1 MEPIKADLV
10 VLGAGPGGYAAAF
23 YAADLGKKVILVEKE
38 SRLGGVCM
46 NRGCIPSKALLY
58 ATGLIGEARASGE
71 RGIAFSDPEIDTA
84 KLRSWKDSVIHKL
97 ATGVGALADRRGVEV
112 LTGRGH
118 FESSGVLRVE
128 TEGGQQFVEFENVI
142 VAVGSRPSIP
152 KAWDLG
158 NRRVM
163 TSTEA
168 LEVEMIPE
176 SLLVIGGGY
185 IGMEMGTVYAALGS
199 RVVVVEALDSILQ
212 GIDSDLVRPVLR
224 YAKEHFDE
232 LRIQTEVRKL
242 ATKGKQIEVSTKDA
256 DGEATE
262 LYDRVLI
269 AVGRQPNS
277 DDLGLGNTKVELDE
291 RGFIRVDG
299 QQRTADSNIFAIGD
313 VAGGVLLAHKA
324 SKEARVAVEAL
335 VGESSLFEAV
345 IPAVVFT
352 HPEVAWCGLTQSE
365 ALDRGIAVEVAKFPW
380 AASGRAIS
388 VDKPDGMT
396 KLVVEPETERILGMG
411 IVGVGA
417 GELISEGVALIEMG
431 GTARDLAE
439 TVHPH
444 PTLSETLMEAAE
456 MFYGHATHATSRQKR
471 KR

>member
-1 MEPIKADLV
+1 MEPIKAELV

-38 SRLGGVCM
+38 SRLGGVCL
-46 NRGCIPSKALLY
+46 NHGCIPSKALLY
-58 ATGLIGEARASGE
+58 ATGLIGEARESAE
-71 RGIAFSDPEIDTA
+71 RGIAFSDPEIDVA

-118 FESSGVLRVE
+118 FEGSGVLRVE
-128 TEGGQQFVEFENVI
+128 TEGGQRFIEFENVI
-142 VAVGSRPSIP
+142 VALGSRPSIP
-152 KAWDLG
+152 KALDLG

-163 TSTEA
+163 TSNEA

-176 SLLVIGGGY
+176 SLLVVGGGY

-199 RVVVVEALDSILQ
+199 RVVLVEALDSILQ

-232 LRIQTEVRKL
+232 LRIRTEVRKL
-242 ATKGKQIEVSTKDA
+242 ATKGKQIEVTT
-256 DGEATE
+256 DGTDGKTTE
-262 LYDRVLI
+262 LYDRVLVS
-269 AVGRQPNS
+269 VGRRPNS

-313 VAGGVLLAHKA
+313 VTGGVLLAHKA

-335 VGESSLFEAV
+335 VGESSIFEAV

-352 HPEVAWCGLTQSE
+352 HPEVA
-365 ALDRGIAVEVAKFPW
+365 
-380 AASGRAIS
+380 
-388 VDKPDGMT
+388 
-396 KLVVEPETERILGMG
+396 
-411 IVGVGA
+411 
-417 GELISEGVALIEMG
+417 
-431 GTARDLAE
+431 
-439 TVHPH
+439 
-444 PTLSETLMEAAE
+444 
-456 MFYGHATHATSRQKR
+456 
-471 KR
+471 

>member
-1 MEPIKADLV
+1 MEPIKAELV

-38 SRLGGVCM
+38 SRLGGVCL
-46 NRGCIPSKALLY
+46 NHGCIPSKALLY
-58 ATGLIGEARASGE
+58 ATGLIGEARESAE
-71 RGIAFSDPEIDTA
+71 RGIAFSDPEIDVA

-118 FESSGVLRVE
+118 FEGSGVLRVE
-128 TEGGQQFVEFENVI
+128 TEGGQRFIEFENVI
-142 VAVGSRPSIP
+142 VALGSRPSIP
-152 KAWDLG
+152 KALDLG

-163 TSTEA
+163 TSNEA

-176 SLLVIGGGY
+176 SLLVVGGGY

-199 RVVVVEALDSILQ
+199 RVVLVEALDSILQ

-232 LRIQTEVRKL
+232 LRIRTEVRKL
-242 ATKGKQIEVSTKDA
+242 ATKGKQIEVTT
-256 DGEATE
+256 DGTDGKTTE
-262 LYDRVLI
+262 LYDRVLVS
-269 AVGRQPNS
+269 VGRRPNS

-313 VAGGVLLAHKA
+313 VTGGVLLAHKA

-335 VGESSLFEAV
+335 VGESSIFEAV

-352 HPEVAWCGLTQSE
+352 HPEVAWCGLTETE

-388 VDKPDGMT
+388 VDKPDGLT
-396 KLVVEPETERILGMG
+396 KLVIEPETERILGMG

-471 KR
+471 KQ